1 MLAWIYRDELTLPL
15 LQLIAEAAIEAQDE
29 TQRYWAAGLQPGE
42 ASCIQNGGDF
52 VCNEGWHQVDL
63 CPNRY
68 YCFPRIAW
76 RRDD

>member
-15 LQLIAEAAIEAQDE
+15 LQLIAEAAIEAQD
-29 TQRYWAAGLQPGE
+29 GLQPGE
-42 ASCIQNGGDF
+42 AACIQNGGDF

-63 CPNRY
+63 CPNRHH
-68 YCFPRIAW
+68 CFPRIAW